1 MNNTQITVI
10 FILGC
15 SAFLFMDIQYRLSE
29 EIVEVSTGLNSEFCV
44 HVDQIAV
51 NKENPLQR
59 SSSINSQQ
67 VRKEVERVLKPYNT
81 TSYYLLVCYT

>member
-1 MNNTQITVI
+1 ME
-10 FILGC
+10 
-15 SAFLFMDIQYRLSE
+15 IQYRSSE
-29 EIVEVSTGLNSEFCV
+29 EIVEVSTGLNFFFCG
-44 HVDQIAV
+44 HVDQIAL

-81 TSYYLLVCYT
+81 ASYSLLVCYI